1 MISIYD
7 LPLKFYGKF
16 CRLMIKYIGVM
27 FLQLDGI
34 PLADTSL
41 AIGGV
46 FVFEGLGSVSRI
58 GSIVSDEYDV
68 PARIKVIG
76 VGGGGGNA
84 VNRMIEANVR
94 GVEFIAMNTDA
105 QALETSAAPIHMQ
118 IGVKCTKG
126 MGAGSLPDVGE
137 KAANESR
144 DDILDAVSGA
154 DMVFI
159 TAGMGGGTGT
169 GAAAVVAECA
179 REKGALTVAV
189 VTRPFGFEGPSR
201 QRRAEQGLAKL
212 RQHVDAILVIPND
225 RILQVVDRKT
235 SLTEAFRIADDI
247 LRQGVQ
253 GITDTISTDGL
264 VNLDFADVKNI
275 MSDAGSA
282 LMGIGEGTG
291 DNAPIIAAKNA
302 IDSPL
307 LETTIDGARGV
318 LINVTGSS
326 ENLTMHEV
334 NEAMGLIA
342 EAVDPEANIIFGA
355 RIDDSLGDIVRVTVV
370 ATGFDRVPPG
380 NSVPQEVYPVMAAAD
395 QPVAPAQPTS
405 QPQSVASQQPIMNFQ
420 NSISVPDWLH
430 KK

>member
-1 MISIYD
+1 
-7 LPLKFYGKF
+7 
-16 CRLMIKYIGVM
+16 M
-27 FLQLDGI
+27 FD
-34 PLADTSL
+34 
-41 AIGGV
+41 
-46 FVFEGLGSVSRI
+46 GLGSMSRV
-58 GSIVSDEYDV
+58 GSMVADDFDV
-68 PARIKVIG
+68 PAKIKVIG

-105 QALETSAAPIHMQ
+105 QALEKSTAPTHMQ
-118 IGVKCTKG
+118 IGVKRTRG
-126 MGAGSLPDVGE
+126 LGAGSLPNVGE
-137 KAANESR
+137 ESANESR
-144 DDILDAVSGA
+144 DDILEAVSGA

-169 GAAAVVAECA
+169 GAASVVAECA

-189 VTRPFGFEGPSR
+189 VTRPFTFEGRNR
-201 QRRAEQGLAKL
+201 QQKAELGLAKL
-212 RQHVDAILVIPND
+212 RQHVDTILVIPND
-225 RILQVVDRKT
+225 RILQVVDKKT
-235 SLTEAFRIADDI
+235 SLTEAFRIADDV

-253 GITDTISTDGL
+253 GITDTIATDGL

-282 LMGIGEGTG
+282 LMGIGEGSG
-291 DNAPIIAAKNA
+291 ENAPIIAAKNA

-326 ENLTMHEV
+326 ENLSIFEV
-334 NEAMGLIA
+334 NEAMGIIA
-342 EAVDPEANIIFGA
+342 EAADPEANIIFGA

-370 ATGFDRVPPG
+370 ATGFDQVPPG
-380 NSVPQEVYPVMAAAD
+380 NSVPQDVYPSMAPAEQPAAPVQPEA
-395 QPVAPAQPTS
+395 QPVQQQAQPAA
-405 QPQSVASQQPIMNFQ
+405 PQQPITTFQ
-420 NSISVPDWLH
+420 NSISIPDWLH

>member
-1 MISIYD
+1 
-7 LPLKFYGKF
+7 
-16 CRLMIKYIGVM
+16 M
-27 FLQLDGI
+27 FD
-34 PLADTSL
+34 
-41 AIGGV
+41 
-46 FVFEGLGSVSRI
+46 GLGSVSRI
-58 GSIVSDEYDV
+58 GSIISDDYDV
-68 PARIKVIG
+68 PAKIKVIG

-105 QALETSAAPIHMQ
+105 QALEKSAASTHMQ
-118 IGVKCTKG
+118 IGVKRTRG
-126 MGAGSLPDVGE
+126 LGAGSLPNVGE
-137 KAANESR
+137 ESAIESR
-144 DDILDAVSGA
+144 DDILEAVSGA

-189 VTRPFGFEGPSR
+189 VTRPFTFEGRNR
-201 QRRAEQGLAKL
+201 QQKADMGLAKL
-212 RQHVDAILVIPND
+212 RQHVDTILVIPND
-225 RILQVVDRKT
+225 RILQVVDKKT
-235 SLTEAFRIADDI
+235 SLTEAFRIADDV

-253 GITDTISTDGL
+253 GITDTIATDGL

-282 LMGIGEGTG
+282 LMGIGEGSG
-291 DNAPIIAAKNA
+291 ENAPIIAAKNA

-307 LETTIDGARGV
+307 LETTLEGARGV

-326 ENLTMHEV
+326 ENLSIFEV
-334 NEAMGLIA
+334 NEAMGIIA
-342 EAVDPEANIIFGA
+342 EAADPEANIIFGA

-380 NSVPQEVYPVMAAAD
+380 NSVPQDVYPATAPAGQPAAPAAQEAPGAAQEAQPAAAPQ
-395 QPVAPAQPTS
+395 QPAP
-405 QPQSVASQQPIMNFQ
+405 QQPIMSFQ
-420 NSISVPDWLH
+420 NSISIPDWLH

>member
-1 MISIYD
+1 MISD
-7 LPLKFYGKF
+7 
-16 CRLMIKYIGVM
+16 
-27 FLQLDGI
+27 D
-34 PLADTSL
+34 
-41 AIGGV
+41 
-46 FVFEGLGSVSRI
+46 
-58 GSIVSDEYDV
+58 YDV
-68 PARIKVIG
+68 PAKIKVIG

-105 QALETSAAPIHMQ
+105 QALEKSAASTHMQ
-118 IGVKCTKG
+118 IGVKRTRG
-126 MGAGSLPDVGE
+126 LGAGSLPNVGE
-137 KAANESR
+137 ESAIESR
-144 DDILDAVSGA
+144 DDILEAVSGA

-189 VTRPFGFEGPSR
+189 VTRPFTFEGRNR
-201 QRRAEQGLAKL
+201 QQKADMGLAKL
-212 RQHVDAILVIPND
+212 RQHVDTILVIPND
-225 RILQVVDRKT
+225 RILQVVDKKT
-235 SLTEAFRIADDI
+235 SLTEAFRIADDV

-253 GITDTISTDGL
+253 GITDTIATDGL

-282 LMGIGEGTG
+282 LMGIGEGSG
-291 DNAPIIAAKNA
+291 ENAPIIAAKNA

-326 ENLTMHEV
+326 ENLSIFEV
-334 NEAMGLIA
+334 NEAMGIIA
-342 EAVDPEANIIFGA
+342 EAADPEANIIFGA

-370 ATGFDRVPPG
+370 ATGFDRVPPA
-380 NSVPQEVYPVMAAAD
+380 NTVPQDVYPATAPAAQQAAPAAPETQAAQQAQPAAAPQ
-395 QPVAPAQPTS
+395 QPAAQ
-405 QPQSVASQQPIMNFQ
+405 QQPIMSFQ
-420 NSISVPDWLH
+420 NSISIPDWLH

>member
-1 MISIYD
+1 
-7 LPLKFYGKF
+7 
-16 CRLMIKYIGVM
+16 M
-27 FLQLDGI
+27 FD
-34 PLADTSL
+34 
-41 AIGGV
+41 
-46 FVFEGLGSVSRI
+46 GLGSVSRI

-179 REKGALTVAV
+179 REKGALTIAV
-189 VTRPFGFEGPSR
+189 VTRPSGFEGQNR
-201 QRRAEQGLAKL
+201 QQKAEIGLAKL
-212 RQHVDAILVIPND
+212 RQHVDAIIVIPND

-253 GITDTISTDGL
+253 GITDTILTDGL
-264 VNLDFADVKNI
+264 VNLDFADVKTI

-282 LMGIGEGTG
+282 FIGIGEGSG

-334 NEAMGLIA
+334 NEVMGIIA
-342 EAVDPEANIIFGA
+342 EAVDPIADVIIGT
-355 RIDDSLGDIVRVTVV
+355 RVDDSLGDIVRVTVL
-370 ATGFDRVPPG
+370 ATGFDRVPSG
-380 NSVPQEVYPVMAAAD
+380 NSVPQEV
-395 QPVAPAQPTS
+395 
-405 QPQSVASQQPIMNFQ
+405 
-420 NSISVPDWLH
+420 
-430 KK
+430 

>member
-1 MISIYD
+1 
-7 LPLKFYGKF
+7 
-16 CRLMIKYIGVM
+16 M
-27 FLQLDGI
+27 FD
-34 PLADTSL
+34 
-41 AIGGV
+41 
-46 FVFEGLGSVSRI
+46 GLGSVSRA

-68 PARIKVIG
+68 PAKIKVIG

-105 QALETSAAPIHMQ
+105 QALEKSAAPVHMQ
-118 IGVKCTKG
+118 IGVKRTRG
-126 MGAGSLPDVGE
+126 LGAGSLPNVGE
-137 KAANESR
+137 ESANESR
-144 DDILDAVSGA
+144 DDILEAVSGA

-189 VTRPFGFEGPSR
+189 VTRPFSFEGRNR
-201 QRRAEQGLAKL
+201 QQKAELGLAKL
-212 RQHVDAILVIPND
+212 RQHVDTILVIPND
-225 RILQVVDRKT
+225 RILQVVEKKT
-235 SLTEAFRIADDI
+235 SLTEAFRIADDV

-253 GITDTISTDGL
+253 GITDTIATDGL

-282 LMGIGEGTG
+282 LMGIGEGSG
-291 DNAPIIAAKNA
+291 ENAPIIAAKNA

-326 ENLTMHEV
+326 ENLSIFEV
-334 NEAMGLIA
+334 NEAMGIIA
-342 EAVDPEANIIFGA
+342 EAADPEANIIFGA
-355 RIDDSLGDIVRVTVV
+355 RIDDSMGDIVRVTVV
-370 ATGFDRVPPG
+370 ATGFDHVPPG
-380 NSVPQEVYPVMAAAD
+380 NSVPQDVYPAMAPVD
-395 QPVAPAQPTS
+395 QPAAPAQPAT
-405 QPQSVASQQPIMNFQ
+405 QPAAQAQPMAPQQPIMNFQ
-420 NSISVPDWLH
+420 NSISIPDWLH